1 MPSPD
6 PTPDDPHDK
15 EAKEEMAGFTAKDV
29 QALRQATGAGML
41 DAKKAL
47 EANDG
52 DSEKAAIW
60 LREKG
65 LASSAKREDRENAQG
80 AVAIVRAGNVA
91 AVAELKCETDFVA
104 KSDAFV
110 NLANDLADAV
120 VSKGL
125 DAVGDFSTV
134 VDELKVTLKE
144 NIAVGRVERFEAA
157 PGNMLDTY
165 LHVQSGRGV
174 NGVLVELAGGTQ
186 ELAHDLAVHIAFG
199 RPSYITRDE
208 VPAEDVAAE
217 RATLEAQTRNE
228 GKPEAALT
236 KIVEGKLNAFYA
248 DRVLLDQAFAKDDKR
263 KVAQVLGDAT
273 VVRFAQVV
281 IGA

>member
-1 MPSPD
+1 
-6 PTPDDPHDK
+6 
-15 EAKEEMAGFTAKDV
+15 MAGFNAKDV

-52 DSEKAAIW
+52 DSEKAATW

-65 LASSAKREDRENAQG
+65 LASSAKREDRENTQG
-80 AVAIVRAGNVA
+80 AVAIVKSARVA
-91 AVAELKCETDFVA
+91 ALVELKCETDFVA

-110 NLANDLADAV
+110 NLANDLADVVVAKGVEAAGELAGAV
-120 VSKGL
+120 
-125 DAVGDFSTV
+125 DD
-134 VDELKVTLKE
+134 LKVTLKE

-157 PGNMLDTY
+157 EGNLLDTY

-174 NGVLVELAGGTQ
+174 NGVLIELAGGTQ

-199 RPSYITRDE
+199 RPIYISRDE
-208 VPAEDVAAE
+208 VPAEQVEAE
-217 RATLEAQTRNE
+217 RATLEAQSRNE
-228 GKPEAALT
+228 GKPEAALS
-236 KIVEGKLNAFYA
+236 KIVEGKLNAFYG
-248 DRVLLDQAFAKDDKR
+248 DRVLLDQPFAKDDKK
-263 KVAQVLGDAT
+263 KVAEVLAGAT
-273 VVRFAQVV
+273 VARFAQVV

>member
-1 MPSPD
+1 
-6 PTPDDPHDK
+6 
-15 EAKEEMAGFTAKDV
+15 MAGFTAKDV

-47 EANDG
+47 ENNDG

-60 LREKG
+60 LREQG
-65 LASSAKREDRENAQG
+65 LASSAKRDERENSQG
-80 AVAIVRAGNVA
+80 AVAIVRSGNVA

-110 NLANDLADAV
+110 NLANDLADV
-120 VSKGL
+120 VVAKGL
-125 DAVGDFSTV
+125 EASAELQPV

-144 NIAVGRVERFEAA
+144 NIAIGRIERFEAA
-157 PGNMLDTY
+157 PGNVLDTY

-174 NGVLVELAGGTQ
+174 NGVLIELAGGTQ

-199 RPSYITRDE
+199 RPKYISRDE

-228 GKPEAALT
+228 GKPEAALS

-248 DRVLLDQAFAKDDKR
+248 DRCLLDQPFAKDDKK
-263 KVAQVLGDAT
+263 KVAEVLGGAT